1 MRDSYHNLKFIPAIV
16 PQTATDNTPIVGAIV
31 SHAGFESLTYA
42 IQTGILGDADATFA
56 VLLEESD
63 AADLSGSNPVADG
76 DMLGTEALAGFTF
89 ADDAATRKLGYV
101 GGKLYTR
108 LTINPTGNSGSA
120 PVSAMAVLS
129 HANVRP
135 VI

>member
-1 MRDSYHNLKFIPAIV
+1 MRDTYHNLKFVPAIAPV
-16 PQTATDNTPIVGAIV
+16 TATDNTPIVGAIV

-42 IQTGILGDADATFA
+42 IQTGNLASANATFA

-63 AADLSGSNPVADG
+63 AADLSGSNPVAAG

-89 ADDAATRKLGYV
+89 ADHAVTRKLGYV

-108 LTINPTGNSGSA
+108 LTITPAGTPGSA
-120 PVSAMAVLS
+120 PVSAMAVLG
-129 HANVRP
+129 HADVRP
-135 VI
+135 VV